1 MVDEN
6 IFHFLPD
13 NKDSDDEEE
22 KGCNIA
28 EIRVII
34 KEARRIEK

>member
-1 MVDEN
+1 MVDDN